1 MPAPS
6 IRRIIPRARFIKS
19 NGDHVIK
26 AASGIWLITR
36 SLAIGLLG
44 ASAALAVDSP
54 LPWMLGPLLITI
66 VVSLLGVRG
75 TIPGGM
81 SKLFK
86 GVVGVMLGTAI
97 TTDTL
102 HRITDW
108 PISIAM
114 VAIGLLSVAGL
125 VSLYYMRVGGFD
137 RLTAVAASLPG
148 SISSITP
155 IAIGMG
161 ANAQQVILPQ
171 LLRIFLVVL
180 CVPPIYLAWQGA
192 PEIGTGPA
200 ALTEPALWL
209 GQGLWVG
216 LFAPAGWY
224 VARRLRLPVPQVI
237 GPMLVTAAFTLGGV
251 EVQLPAWLFAV
262 TFLVLGTSI
271 GTKFHKMPLRELF
284 GTGRHAVGGTV
295 LGFVGIAAVGVLI
308 HLVAGVPLPVAML
321 AVTPGG
327 IAEMALLATA
337 LGVDPVFVTF
347 HQVIR
352 SVLLN
357 LVAPAVF
364 AWARGPSRA

>member
-1 MPAPS
+1 
-6 IRRIIPRARFIKS
+6 
-19 NGDHVIK
+19 
-26 AASGIWLITR
+26 
-36 SLAIGLLG
+36 
-44 ASAALAVDSP
+44 
-54 LPWMLGPLLITI
+54 MLGPLLVTI
-66 VVSLLGVRG
+66 GLSLAGVKG
-75 TIPGGM
+75 TVPGGM

-114 VAIGLLSVAGL
+114 VAVGILAVAGL
-125 VSLYYMRVGGFD
+125 VAVYYTRIGGFD

-148 SISSITP
+148 SISSIP
-155 IAIGMG
+155 AIAIGMG

-171 LLRIFLVVL
+171 LLRVALVVV
-180 CVPPIYLAWQGA
+180 CVPPIYIAWQGT
-192 PEIGTGPA
+192 PELAIGQDALTGPA
-200 ALTEPALWL
+200 YWL

-237 GPMLVTAAFTLGGV
+237 GPMLVTAGFTLWGV
-251 EVQLPAWLFAV
+251 EVQVPSWLFAI

-271 GTKFHKMPLRELF
+271 GTKFHKMPLRALL

-295 LGFVGIAAVGVLI
+295 LGFAGIALVGVLI
-308 HLVAGVPLPVAML
+308 HLATGVSLPVAML

-357 LVAPAVF
+357 LVAPFVF
-364 AWARGPSRA
+364 AWARGSART